1 MECCHDVV
9 TIGALAWTG
18 SGEQALMRVL
28 QGLEIKGRAFV
39 GEADLESLNVPNVL
53 RYICIP

>member
-1 MECCHDVV
+1 MDGIWEA
-9 TIGALAWTG
+9 GP
-18 SGEQALMRVL
+18 MRVL
-28 QGLEIKGRAFV
+28 RGLEIEGRAFV